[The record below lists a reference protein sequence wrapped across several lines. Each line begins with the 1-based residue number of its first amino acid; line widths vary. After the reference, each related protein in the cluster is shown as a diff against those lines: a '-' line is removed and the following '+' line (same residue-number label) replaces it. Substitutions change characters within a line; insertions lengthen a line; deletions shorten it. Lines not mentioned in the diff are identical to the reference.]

1 MARNLEFF
9 VVLASSCQGSGYE
22 SEDSLNNDDYNDASG
37 STGMK
42 AFTLSLEKDFV
53 CLTGSVDVSVIW
65 TAVNR
70 MLITIAI
77 LLDMLLMIF
86 VKPSEMTKITV
97 GPNDPIHEDISNF
110 IIKFKSVFKCR
121 LCPRILCLN
130 ETSVTTHLTS
140 KACSVRKLF
149 SEGRLKLMLN
159 SDGELEEEQETHAE
173 RHARILALSQKGKLS
188 HVNLIQPRV

>member
-22 SEDSLNNDDYNDASG
+22 SEDSLNNDDYNDASVDSG
-37 STGMK
+37 EQDVNYNSN
-42 AFTLSLEKDFV
+42 
-53 CLTGSVDVSVIW
+53 SVGHVADD
-65 TAVNR
+65 
-70 MLITIAI
+70 
-77 LLDMLLMIF
+77 LL
-86 VKPSEMTKITV
+86 KPSEMTKITV
-97 GPNDPIHEDISNF
+97 GPNDPTHEDISNF

-140 KACSVRKLF
+140 KRHARSRKLF

-173 RHARILALSQKGKLS
+173 RHAQF
-188 HVNLIQPRV
+188 